1 MMQKQQPFILW
12 IASLTGVVSW
22 ISFNGELT
30 SIAAIPSNHH
40 KPAIPAEAQANAI
53 AQFPTEAI
61 EGVGADN
68 LAQMILSDDRF
79 TILRTLLRTTGLLT
93 QLQQGESLTLFAP
106 TDEAFRALPDQVLA
120 TLMKPENLGQLTNLL
135 KNHVIQG
142 RVTSQ
147 ELSSGNIESLQG
159 SPLNI
164 DTSSEQVKVGEA
176 TVIET
181 DLEASN
187 GVIHVIDKVMIL
199 PE

>member
-1 MMQKQQPFILW
+1 MIDKQQRSILW
-12 IASLTGVVSW
+12 RVSLMSLIPW
-22 ISFNGELT
+22 ISLNAGFSSMATVPAEGQE
-30 SIAAIPSNHH
+30 
-40 KPAIPAEAQANAI
+40 PAIRAEAQATVI

-61 EGVGADN
+61 EGVGRGD
-68 LAQMILSDDRF
+68 LARLILSDDRF
-79 TILRTLLRTTGLLT
+79 TILGTLLRTTGLLT
-93 QLQQGESLTLFAP
+93 QLQQGKSLTLFAP

-120 TLMKPENLGQLTNLL
+120 ALMQPENLGQLTNLL
-135 KNHVIQG
+135 KYHLIQG

-164 DTSSEQVKVGEA
+164 DVSSEQVRVGEA
-176 TVIET
+176 TVIEP

-187 GVIHVIDKVMIL
+187 GMVHVIDRVMIL